1 MSVFALLSG
10 KLQSAPESRTSK
22 SDKPFVLFTLR
33 VANGN
38 ELQFWKVFA
47 FAETTQAELL
57 ALNEGDALSVQ
68 GVPRFRDLRSRRR
81 AAAREFVPNRR
92 PYREASPAPK
102 RVAAPR
108 SGDLRE
114 GGTS

>member
-1 MSVFALLSG
+1 MTVFALLSG

-47 FAETTQAELL
+47 FSETTQAELL

-68 GVPRFRDLRSRRR
+68 GVPRF
-81 AAAREFVPNRR
+81 EI
-92 PYREASPAPK
+92 YAPDG
-102 RVAAPR
+102 AAPR
-108 SGDLRE
+108 VSLSITADHIVRLRPLPSE
-114 GGTS
+114 SRRHVGAI